1 MVPSM
6 SIASFIGGAVSGGSS
21 ILGSIMSHIT
31 ARKQIAAQQRE
42 NQLNR
47 EFNAQQA
54 ALSRHHTLEMWNR
67 NNSYNDP
74 SAVMQRLRT
83 AGIHPALA
91 YSQGT
96 QGFSASM
103 ASSPAQAG
111 YSGGITPTMPDYSG
125 IVHAGAS
132 AADAIQSISS
142 AGLNK
147 SMQSLNDIQA
157 QYLPQLLKGEVDFL
171 GVRVKM
177 GDASSALDTQ
187 QAINLSESLGIIT
200 EQINLLKQQYVSE
213 MAKGQV
219 LGQQYQLTKP
229 FVERAVEISEYK
241 IGKLAAEFKIS
252 DEQAKRAAELVQAG
266 LGLQLAQTYAANM
279 VGRNQSEQS
288 RLNGFLADMKG
299 WYAKA
304 YAAYASDDAGADYNL
319 KRAMEK
325 FYDKNGILSASKA
338 NVVDLEAMTSLLGVL
353 FQGLG
358 TAASVSS
365 AFPTSRGP
373 IGFR

>member
-1 MVPSM
+1 MGLSLPV
-6 SIASFIGGAVSGGSS
+6 ANVIGGALSGGAS
-21 ILGSIMSHIT
+21 ILGSVMSHIT
-31 ARKQIAAQQRE
+31 AKKQIAAQQRE

-47 EFNAQQA
+47 NFNAQQA
-54 ALSRHHTLEMWNR
+54 ALSRQHTIDMWNR

-91 YSQGT
+91 YGQGA
-96 QGFSASM
+96 QGFSATM
-103 ASSPAQAG
+103 ASSPAQAS
-111 YSGGITPTMPDYSG
+111 YSGGVHPTMPDYSG
-125 IVHAGAS
+125 LSNAGSA

-171 GVRVKM
+171 GVRIKM
-177 GDASSALDTQ
+177 GDASAALDTQ
-187 QAINLSESLGIIT
+187 QAINLAESLGLIT
-200 EQINLLKQQYVSE
+200 EQINLLKQQYVTE

-219 LGQQYQLTKP
+219 IGQQYKLTKP

-241 IGKLAAEFKIS
+241 IGKLASEFKIS

-266 LGLQLAQTYAANM
+266 LGLQLAQTYASNM
-279 VGRNQSEQS
+279 TGLNQHEQA
-288 RLNGFLADMKG
+288 RLTGFLADMKG

-304 YAAYASDDAGADYNL
+304 YASYAADDAGADYYL

-325 FYDKNGILSASKA
+325 FYDKNGVLTAAKA
-338 NVVDLEAMTSLLGVL
+338 NVVDLEAFSTLLGVL
-353 FQGLG
+353 FQGFG
-358 TAASVSS
+358 TAAG
-365 AFPTSRGP
+365 AALGKPR
-373 IGFR
+373 